1 MAANHQCIGN
11 CRMCTVLGACPAD
24 TLTCEDCGEEIEPGE
39 EIEIEVETYERG
51 RRGTKIITV
60 MSRFIKVDRI
70 IFKQNN
76 KTLRCIGN
84 CI

>member
-39 EIEIEVETYERG
+39 EIEIEVE
-51 RRGTKIITV
+51 ITV
-60 MSRFIKVDRI
+60 CA
-70 IFKQNN
+70 
-76 KTLRCIGN
+76 RCYESLYQGGSDN
-84 CI
+84 F

>member
-60 MSRFIKVDRI
+60 ALAVMSRFIKVETI
-70 IFKQNN
+70 TFK
-76 KTLRCIGN
+76 
-84 CI
+84 

>member
-24 TLTCEDCGEEIEPGE
+24 TLTGE

-60 MSRFIKVDRI
+60 CA
-70 IFKQNN
+70 
-76 KTLRCIGN
+76 RCYESLYQGGSDN
-84 CI
+84 F

>member
-1 MAANHQCIGN
+1 M
-11 CRMCTVLGACPAD
+11 RTVLGACPAD

-60 MSRFIKVDRI
+60 CA
-70 IFKQNN
+70 
-76 KTLRCIGN
+76 RCYESLYQGGSDN
-84 CI
+84 F

>member
-39 EIEIEVETYERG
+39 EIEIEVETRY
-51 RRGTKIITV
+51 K
-60 MSRFIKVDRI
+60 D
-70 IFKQNN
+70 NHC
-76 KTLRCIGN
+76 LRSLL
-84 CI
+84 

>member
-51 RRGTKIITV
+51 RRGTKIITGKENKL
-60 MSRFIKVDRI
+60 S
-70 IFKQNN
+70 FK
-76 KTLRCIGN
+76 KERTKE
-84 CI
+84 